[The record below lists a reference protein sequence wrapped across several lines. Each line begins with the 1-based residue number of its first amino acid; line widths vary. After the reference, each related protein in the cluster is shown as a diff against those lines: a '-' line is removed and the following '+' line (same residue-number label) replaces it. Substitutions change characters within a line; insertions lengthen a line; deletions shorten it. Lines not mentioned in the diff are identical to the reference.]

1 MTILY
6 NLIMINLLLKSLE
19 HQWTAFIK
27 HSHSAHRYIS
37 LEIALEDNFPIAAPE
52 SVEHFF
58 LNKSTDHMR
67 LLGLGNLLTISATG
81 ELRFAVL
88 KSRFKKLLAQW
99 QNRHVVPPL
108 AFIAFAFDENDSMSN
123 DWQDLPNT
131 LLKIP
136 QILLKQTPSG
146 KTLQLNLTLES
157 TALKNPFENIH
168 KLLTDYL
175 TDVSLHPHR
184 PLKHN
189 DQKHSVQNQQSMTEQ
204 NDRQQWN
211 TLSQDALEA
220 IRKGSFDKLV
230 TSRQQ
235 WVRLEKPVSIT
246 QLSQKLISHYP
257 ACSILSFFS
266 AGKKLIAAS
275 PERLISLQHPVIKS
289 DAIGGTILH
298 SSASNNAQQQ
308 ILHTIDDNP
317 EYHKLRKEHAF
328 IAQDIYQRLDPL
340 CHSLKMPC
348 SPFLMKLYNMYHL
361 ETPVQGILQDQFDLF
376 NVIEAL
382 HPTPAIAGFP
392 AHRARKWLLSNETS
406 QRGWYT
412 GAFGWLDADMNG
424 ELSVMLRCALFN
436 RHQAHLFAGAGL
448 INESDPEIEW
458 QETELKM
465 QTILEML

>member
-6 NLIMINLLLKSLE
+6 NLIMINLLLKSLKQ
-19 HQWTAFIK
+19 QWAALINHG
-27 HSHSAHRYIS
+27 HSTHRYIS
-37 LEIALEDNFPIAAPE
+37 LEIALEDNFPIAAAE

-58 LNKSTDHMR
+58 LNKSTEQLR

-81 ELRFAVL
+81 EQRFDVL
-88 KSRFKKLLAQW
+88 KSRFKKLLPEW
-99 QNRHVVPPL
+99 QNRQTVPPL
-108 AFIAFAFDENDSMSN
+108 AFIAFAFDENDSMSD
-123 DWQDLPNT
+123 DWQDLPNS

-136 QILLKQTPSG
+136 QILLKQTTAG
-146 KTLQLNLTLES
+146 KTLQVNLTLES
-157 TALKNPFENIH
+157 ATLKDPFE
-168 KLLTDYL
+168 KVSVLLSDYL
-175 TDVSLHPHR
+175 ADISLHQQK
-184 PLKHN
+184 PLKPGIK
-189 DQKHSVQNQQSMTEQ
+189 KHSIQPQPLTEL

-211 TLSQDALEA
+211 TLSLDALEA
-220 IRKGSFDKLV
+220 IHKGRFDKLV

-235 WVRLEKPVSIT
+235 WVQLEKPASIN
-246 QLSQKLISHYP
+246 QLTQKLISHYP

-266 AGKKLIAAS
+266 ADKKLIAAS
-275 PERLISLQHPVIKS
+275 PERLISLQHPIIKS
-289 DAIGGTILH
+289 DAIGGTILRP
-298 SSASNNAQQQ
+298 SADQNGQQQ

-348 SPFLMKLYNMYHL
+348 SPYLMKLYNMYHL

-392 AHRARKWLLSNETS
+392 ARQARKWLLSNETR

-436 RHQAHLFAGAGL
+436 QHQAHLFAGAGL
-448 INESDPEIEW
+448 IDESDPEIEW